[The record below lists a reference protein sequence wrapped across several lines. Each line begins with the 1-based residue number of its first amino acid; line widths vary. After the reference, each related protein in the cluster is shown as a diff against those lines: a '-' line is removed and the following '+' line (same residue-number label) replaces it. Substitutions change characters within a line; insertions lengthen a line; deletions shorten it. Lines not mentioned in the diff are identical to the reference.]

1 MTTTTAFTEPRSWET
16 RRSAF
21 RHDWLKNTYLNR
33 LDGFL
38 SGLDA
43 ANPDLEW
50 LLEFVEEDLPAWEE
64 RKGEA
69 RWVIDAYEDEMS
81 PRTLFARPPLS
92 RCAPE
97 KKRWLG
103 NLVHELW
110 RSRYDTTE
118 TTEKARKALNDA
130 NRKYDQL
137 ADEIEGTPDAA
148 RLQALRPQFEAF
160 KKACVALGDAMSN
173 FLREVRPT

>member
-1 MTTTTAFTEPRSWET
+1 MTAAAATEPRSWET

-50 LLEFVEEDLPAWEE
+50 LLEFVEEDLPAWEKK
-64 RKGEA
+64 RDEA

-81 PRTLFARPPLS
+81 PRTLFGRPPLS
-92 RCAPE
+92 RCDPE
-97 KKRWLG
+97 TKRWLG
-103 NLVHELW
+103 NLIHQLW
-110 RSRYDTTE
+110 RSRYDTGDATE
-118 TTEKARKALNDA
+118 TAREALDEVN
-130 NRKYDQL
+130 NKYDRL
-137 ADEIEGTPDAA
+137 DEQIEGTPDVE
-148 RLQALRPQFEAF
+148 RLKALRPAFEELRD
-160 KKACVALGDAMSN
+160 ACAKLGDTMSD
-173 FLREVRPT
+173 FLREVKAV

>member
-1 MTTTTAFTEPRSWET
+1 MTAAVATEPRSWET
-16 RRSAF
+16 RRSEF
-21 RHDWLKNTYLNR
+21 RHDWLKNTYINR

-38 SGLDA
+38 SGLNA

-64 RKGEA
+64 KKGEA
-69 RWVIDAYEDEMS
+69 RWVIDNYEDEMS
-81 PRTLFARPPLS
+81 PRTLFGRPPLS

-97 KKRWLG
+97 TKRWLAD
-103 NLVHELW
+103 LVHQLW

-118 TTEKARKALNDA
+118 ATENARRALEDVNDT
-130 NRKYDQL
+130 YDEL
-137 ADEIEGTPDAA
+137 DEQIEGTPDIAQ
-148 RLQALRPQFEAF
+148 LKTLRPAFEDL
-160 KKACVALGDAMSN
+160 KEACEDLGNAMSN